1 MLTKHHDAFS
11 KLFSKIEYVFVIFN
25 RIVKSV
31 RRPFAVRILVDHDTL
46 SSLIKIAQL
55 RSYKILLYLE
65 IDITNKY

>member
-1 MLTKHHDAFS
+1 MHVCMLTKHHDAYYLA
-11 KLFSKIEYVFVIFN
+11 KYVFVIFN

-55 RSYKILLYLE
+55 RSYKILL
-65 IDITNKY
+65 